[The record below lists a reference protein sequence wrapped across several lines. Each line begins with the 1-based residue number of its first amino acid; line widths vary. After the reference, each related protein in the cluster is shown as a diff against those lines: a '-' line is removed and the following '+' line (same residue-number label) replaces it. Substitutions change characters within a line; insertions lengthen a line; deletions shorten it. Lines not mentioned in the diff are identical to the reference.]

1 MNMVSTTLSLRG
13 MLNQRNSIMPLIT
26 IMIRERYDIN
36 DPSVRQQLHRQGFHI
51 TQSLPSIGALV
62 GEAQAERI
70 PDLESLD
77 CVGWIEQQ
85 VSA

>member
-1 MNMVSTTLSLRG
+1 MPALRG
-13 MLNQRNSIMPLIT
+13 MLTKRNRTMPLMT

-36 DPSVRQQLHRQGFHI
+36 DPSVRQQLHRQGFHV

-62 GEAQAERI
+62 GEANIERI

-85 VSA
+85 IPA

>member
-1 MNMVSTTLSLRG
+1 
-13 MLNQRNSIMPLIT
+13 MPLMTVI
-26 IMIRERYDIN
+26 IRERYDIN
-36 DPSVRQQLHRQGFHI
+36 DPSVRQQLQHQGFHV

-62 GEAQAERI
+62 GEADEDRI

-85 VSA
+85 VPA